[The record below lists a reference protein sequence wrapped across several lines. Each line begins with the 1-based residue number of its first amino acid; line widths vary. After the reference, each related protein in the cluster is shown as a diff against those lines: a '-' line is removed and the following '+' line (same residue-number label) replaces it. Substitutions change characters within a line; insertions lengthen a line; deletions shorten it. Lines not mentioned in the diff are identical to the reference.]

1 MKNTN
6 REVVRKAYTIRL
18 QPGQVDVIGEL
29 AKEFGTTKADVIRQA
44 LKIYTILM
52 AAKKRGKRI
61 LLEDTQTGEKEWL
74 VI

>member
-1 MKNTN
+1 
-6 REVVRKAYTIRL
+6 VRKTYTIRL
-18 QPGQVDVIGEL
+18 QSGQVDVIGEL

-61 LLEDTQTGEKEWL
+61 LLEDSQTGEKEWL

>member
-1 MKNTN
+1 
-6 REVVRKAYTIRL
+6 VRKAYTIRL